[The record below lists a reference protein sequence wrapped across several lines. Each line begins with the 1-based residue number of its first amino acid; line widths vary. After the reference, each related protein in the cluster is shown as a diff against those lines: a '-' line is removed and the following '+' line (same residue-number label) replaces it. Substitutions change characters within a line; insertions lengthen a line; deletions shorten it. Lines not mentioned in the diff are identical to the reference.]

1 LTEISIRDI
10 IRDIID
16 KTNGDKINKVLFTA
30 IKSKKFEKVHEL
42 EREDP
47 CFI

>member
-1 LTEISIRDI
+1 
-10 IRDIID
+10 
-16 KTNGDKINKVLFTA
+16 VLFTA